1 MELYKQIKKDISWG
15 CLIMIIIYA
24 LMDWNKYSYDNTDSK
39 ALGERSG
46 VSLIIDY
53 RTGCNYLY
61 RGGALIPRVDK
72 NNDHI
77 CEE

>member
-1 MELYKQIKKDISWG
+1 MEIYKQIKKDLTRTVG
-15 CLIMIIIYA
+15 VMTLIF
-24 LMDWNKYSYDNTDSK
+24 LVLQFNKCGYDDTDSK
-39 ALGERSG
+39 ALGVRSG

-61 RGGALIPRVDK
+61 RGWALIPRVDK

-77 CEE
+77 CE

>member
-1 MELYKQIKKDISWG
+1 MEIYKQIKKDFGIW
-15 CLIMIIIYA
+15 CALILVICF

-77 CEE
+77 CE